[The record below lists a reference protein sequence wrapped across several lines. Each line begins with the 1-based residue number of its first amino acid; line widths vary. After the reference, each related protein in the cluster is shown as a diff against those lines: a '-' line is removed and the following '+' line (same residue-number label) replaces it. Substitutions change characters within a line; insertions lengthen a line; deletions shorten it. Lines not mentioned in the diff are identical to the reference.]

1 VFKLLC
7 LLVEF
12 VLLVQITP
20 GMAWSTGLGGSSFIL
35 GLFRF
40 ALADNLVVCR
50 DTLFCSV
57 YPSTIQDIAMN

>member
-20 GMAWSTGLGGSSFIL
+20 GMAWSTGLGGSSFLL
-35 GLFRF
+35 GFRF
-40 ALADNLVVCR
+40 ALTDNLVVCG
-50 DTLFCSV
+50 DALFCSV
-57 YPSTIQDIAMN
+57 NPSSIQDIATN